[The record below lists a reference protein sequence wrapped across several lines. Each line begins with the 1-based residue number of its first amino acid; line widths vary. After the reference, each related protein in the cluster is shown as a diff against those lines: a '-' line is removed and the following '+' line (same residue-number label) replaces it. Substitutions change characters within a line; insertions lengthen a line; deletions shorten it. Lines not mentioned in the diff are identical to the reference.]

1 MGGPAYVLVADDD
14 EAMRSMLST
23 SLRRRGLVVDECADG
38 RELLERL
45 QVLRERSRRL
55 GLVVSDIRMPG
66 PNGLD
71 VVHWIARC
79 LPDVPV
85 ILITSFGDEQTHRR
99 AKALGAVAVID
110 KPFDLEE
117 LQDHV
122 TRAMDPDA

>member
-14 EAMRSMLST
+14 EAMRSMLGT

-45 QVLRERSRRL
+45 KVVRERRRRL
-55 GLVVSDIRMPG
+55 SLVVSDIRMPG
-66 PNGLD
+66 PSGLD

-117 LQDHV
+117 LQGHV
-122 TRAMDPDA
+122 TRAMDPDS